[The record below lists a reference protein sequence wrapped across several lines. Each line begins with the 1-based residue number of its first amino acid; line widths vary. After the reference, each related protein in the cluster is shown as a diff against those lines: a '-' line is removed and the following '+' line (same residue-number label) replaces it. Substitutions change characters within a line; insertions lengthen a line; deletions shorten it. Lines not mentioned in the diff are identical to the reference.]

1 MNHCNEVSVI
11 IWESGGTVRYN
22 GLPGVADFLF
32 KKMYREM
39 MSEDDRTQLRA
50 EWISSQQKSGDGST
64 VPGYHEDTV
73 DTRFF

>member
-1 MNHCNEVSVI
+1 MAA
-11 IWESGGTVRYN
+11 GGGQNFFINLDHSDETKWVFWR
-22 GLPGVADFLF
+22 GLYTCSRTDQ
-32 KKMYREM
+32 M
-39 MSEDDRTQLRA
+39 MVNNDRTKLRT